1 MRTKEIKWYV
11 VDSAGERL
19 ELNHTREAARDC
31 KKWYEENAFQDWMG
45 VLNFPLK
52 IIREQWE
59 LTDERAVR

>member
-1 MRTKEIKWYV
+1 MHNKELRWYL
-11 VDSAGERL
+11 VDSAGKRL
-19 ELNHTREAARDC
+19 ELNHTRDAARDA

-59 LTDERAVR
+59 LTDEKVVR